1 MRWIDLGINKVPQDC
16 QKVILG
22 ILFWIVQI
30 KWKMP
35 KFLQTYEEGLI
46 ALVRFTRIDYN
57 EDSCP
62 D

>member
-22 ILFWIVQI
+22 ILFWTVQI

-35 KFLQTYEEGLI
+35 KFSQ
-46 ALVRFTRIDYN
+46 A
-57 EDSCP
+57 
-62 D
+62 

>member
-35 KFLQTYEEGLI
+35 KFLQTYEEGL
-46 ALVRFTRIDYN
+46 
-57 EDSCP
+57 
-62 D
+62 